1 MSGVS
6 CAVDTAN
13 AKLTVLSALGECQQ
27 GLFAM
32 LLPAFQC
39 NLQLISS
46 AVSGEYL
53 DGYLKSGH
61 LWSPENRPL

>member
-13 AKLTVLSALGECQQ
+13 ANLTVLSALGECKS
-27 GLFAM
+27 LFAM
-32 LLPAFQC
+32 LLPAFQS
-39 NLQLISS
+39 NLQLISY